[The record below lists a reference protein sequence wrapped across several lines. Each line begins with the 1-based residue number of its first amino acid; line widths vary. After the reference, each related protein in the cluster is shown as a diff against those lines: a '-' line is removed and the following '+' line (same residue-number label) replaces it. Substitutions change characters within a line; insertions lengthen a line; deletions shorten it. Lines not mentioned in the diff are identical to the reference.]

1 MSFLVAVPAGILL
14 ALIGFQSRELHG
26 ENLFSGVMAVF
37 VIMAGVLALLLV
49 AGPFVLM
56 GLYPKEGF
64 AGVAPEAPAEPAPS
78 PATSDDDEDELDDDM
93 EEEPSAFDDDG
104 DFEEDG
110 GDEEFF
116 DEGMDDGDFDSDDD
130 DDEWG

>member
-49 AGPFVLM
+49 ASPFVLM

-64 AGVAPEAPAEPAPS
+64 AGLAPEAAPPSPS
-78 PATSDDDEDELDDDM
+78 PATQDDNEDDFEDDDDDM
-93 EEEPSAFDDDG
+93 DEEPSSFDDEG
-104 DFEEDG
+104 DFEDDA

-116 DEGMDDGDFDSDDD
+116 DEGMDDDDFDD
-130 DDEWG
+130 DDEWT